1 MINIKREDFCEL
13 NDYYIALAQKQQE
26 LWVKRDDP
34 EIKKQIIAINNEF
47 AQWDVLDKS
56 IRWLIKN
63 QLKNSAISKEVSDEI
78 YQITWCELSKY
89 LHTYDG
95 TKAVSTF
102 VRPHVQRA
110 VQLYMKDIRQ
120 KSSYDNE
127 IYNKIKNAAKSIIA
141 KGEAERMEDI
151 TDSMIAKELNGALSL
166 RQIKTSREIHS
177 LSQSSSF
184 NPDYEAPSFA
194 TPEKAYEE
202 SEDNEYIQSILNML
216 NPLDR
221 VVLEASV
228 GLSTIVDTSQVDGI
242 EMSEQTRK
250 NKLLKQL
257 SEAPEFLDIVK
268 KMGLQ
273 HHIIYVNGKE
283 IYPENKMKRLYL
295 NAVQSAQT
303 LPAISKEIQQK
314 DDIKFRHEK
323 KALKINFGNK
333 DNALESELSIF
344 ESLG

>member
-1 MINIKREDFCEL
+1 MIINIKKEGCEP
-13 NDYYIALAQKQQE
+13 NEFYMALAQKQQE
-26 LWVKRDDP
+26 LWPNRNDP
-34 EIKKQIIAINNEF
+34 DIKEQIIAINNDF
-47 AQWDVLDKS
+47 AKWDMLEKS
-56 IRWLIKN
+56 VRWLIKN
-63 QLKNSAISKEVSDEI
+63 QLKNSAISKEVTDEI

-89 LHTYDG
+89 IHTYDG
-95 TKAVSTF
+95 TKAISTF

-141 KGEAERMEDI
+141 KGEAEKVEDI
-151 TDSMIAKELNGALSL
+151 TDSMIAKELGGSLSL

-202 SEDNEYIQSILNML
+202 SEDNEYIQSILNSL

-228 GLSTIVDTSQVDGI
+228 GLSPIVDTSLVDGV

-257 SEAPEFLDIVK
+257 CEAPEFINIIK
-268 KMGLQ
+268 RMGLQ
-273 HHIIYVNGKE
+273 HHLIYVDGKE
-283 IYPENKMKRLYL
+283 IYPESKMKRLYL

-303 LPAISKEIQQK
+303 LPTISKEIQQK
-314 DDIKFRHEK
+314 DDLKFRHEK

-333 DNALESELSIF
+333 NDALESELSIF
-344 ESLG
+344 ESLD